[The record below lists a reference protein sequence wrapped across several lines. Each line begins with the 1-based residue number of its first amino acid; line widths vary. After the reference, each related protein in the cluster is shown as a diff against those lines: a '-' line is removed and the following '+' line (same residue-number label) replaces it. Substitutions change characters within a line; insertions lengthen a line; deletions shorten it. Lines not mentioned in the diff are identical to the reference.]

1 MIVQF
6 EPGVLLFGFFF
17 LLLFAGV
24 PIVTSVGIPA
34 LLFLWQWNL
43 GVQVTAS
50 NVYANI
56 AKFPLLAIPFFILA
70 GFVMDRAG
78 LSRGLVN
85 LLNLII
91 GPVRGGLGL
100 VAVGGCV
107 FFGAISGTGPAD
119 TAAIGAV
126 MIPAMVR
133 RGYAVGFAAALVA
146 AAATTD
152 VLIPPSVAFVVYGVI
167 TETSVPRLF
176 AAGVIPG
183 LLMGLALVLPVIWI
197 SRRRGWGGE
206 RWGTPREVA
215 RAAWEAKWGLVA
227 PVVILGGI
235 YGGVF
240 TPTEAAVVAV
250 AYGLFVGLVVFRN
263 LGWRDLY
270 EIFRDAAV
278 SSSVVMIVIALAGL
292 FAWTGSTLG
301 VMDRAARGLVGLSD
315 NPYVI
320 LGLLNV
326 LLLVAG
332 MLLDAIS
339 IYYVFVPIFLP
350 LMQRFGWDPV
360 WFGVMMTV
368 NLAIGTITPPVA
380 VNLYVAA
387 NIAKTSVDEVARWCW
402 PFVLALITALAVV
415 TYVPAVSLWLPRA
428 LKLP

>member
-1 MIVQF
+1 MI
-6 EPGVLLFGFFF
+6 EPGVLLFGLF
-17 LLLFAGV
+17 LALLAVGV
-24 PIVTSVGIPA
+24 PILTSVGVTA
-34 LLFLWQWNL
+34 LLFLWGFGL
-43 GVQVTAS
+43 GLPVTAS

-70 GFVMDRAG
+70 GFVMDRVG
-78 LSRGLVN
+78 LSRGLVH

-119 TAAIGAV
+119 TAAIGTV

-133 RGYAVGFAAALVA
+133 RGYATGFAAALVA

-152 VLIPPSVAFVVYGVI
+152 VLIPPSVAFVVYAVI
-167 TETSVPRLF
+167 TETSVSRLF

-183 LLMGLALVLPVIWI
+183 LLMGLALVVPVVWI

-206 RWGTPREVA
+206 PWGTPREILA
-215 RAAWEAKWGLVA
+215 AAWAAKWGLVA

-250 AYGLFVGLVVFRN
+250 MYGLFVGFVVFRN
-263 LGWRDLY
+263 LRFGDLY
-270 EIFRDAAV
+270 AILLDAAV
-278 SSSVVMIVIALAGL
+278 ATSVVMMVVGFAGL
-292 FAWTGSTLG
+292 FSWTGSTLG
-301 VMDRAARGLVGLSD
+301 VMDRTARGLLTLSD
-315 NPYVI
+315 SPYVV
-320 LGLLNV
+320 LLLLNV
-326 LLLVAG
+326 MLVVAG

-350 LMQRFGWDPV
+350 LMKQFGWDPI

-387 NIAKTSVDEVARWCW
+387 RIAGVSIEEVSRWAL
-402 PFVLALITALAVV
+402 PFFLALLAALLLVV
-415 TYVPAVSLWLPRA
+415 YVPALSLWLPNA
-428 LKLP
+428 LRIR

>member
-1 MIVQF
+1 MI
-6 EPGVLLFGFFF
+6 EPGFLLFGLFF
-17 LLLFAGV
+17 LLLFVGV
-24 PIVTSVGIPA
+24 PIVTSVGITA
-34 LLFLWQWNL
+34 LVFLWQFSL

-70 GFVMDRAG
+70 GFVMDRVG
-78 LSRGLVN
+78 LSRGLVH
-85 LLNLII
+85 LLNLLV

-100 VAVGGCV
+100 VAIGGCV

-133 RGYAVGFAAALVA
+133 RGYSVGFAAALVA

-152 VLIPPSVAFVVYGVI
+152 VLIPPSVAFVVYAVI
-167 TETSVPRLF
+167 TETSVARLF
-176 AAGVIPG
+176 AAGVVPG
-183 LLMGLALVLPVIWI
+183 LLMGLALVVPVVWI

-206 RWGTPREVA
+206 PWGTPRDIA

-227 PVVILGGI
+227 PVIILGGI

-250 AYGLFVGLVVFRN
+250 AYGLFVGVAVYRN

-270 EIFRDAAV
+270 EILRDAGV
-278 SSSVVMIVIALAGL
+278 SSSVVMIVVAFAGL
-292 FAWTGSTLG
+292 FSWTGSTLG
-301 VMDRAARGLVGLSD
+301 VMDRAAKGLLGLSS

-320 LGLLNV
+320 LLLLNGLLV
-326 LLLVAG
+326 VAG

-339 IYYVFVPIFLP
+339 IYYVFLPIFLP
-350 LMQRFGWDPV
+350 LVKQFGWDPV

-380 VNLYVAA
+380 VNLYVASR
-387 NIAKTSVDEVARWCW
+387 IAGVSMEEVSRWAV
-402 PFVLALITALAVV
+402 PFVLALIVALLLVV
-415 TYVPAVSLWLPRA
+415 YIPALSLWLPNAFGIR
-428 LKLP
+428 

>member
-1 MIVQF
+1 M
-6 EPGVLLFGFFF
+6 EPGLLFFGCFF
-17 LLLFAGV
+17 LLLLLGV
-24 PIVTSVGIPA
+24 PIVTSIGLTA
-34 LLFLWQWNL
+34 LLFLWQFNL
-43 GVQVTAS
+43 GIQVTAA

-78 LSRGLVN
+78 ISRGLVN
-85 LLNLII
+85 LLNLLI
-91 GPVRGGLGL
+91 GPVPGGLGL

-133 RGYAVGFAAALVA
+133 GGYAVGFAAALVA

-167 TETSVPRLF
+167 TEASIGRLF
-176 AAGVIPG
+176 AAGVVPG
-183 LLMGLALVLPVIWI
+183 LLMGLALVVPTVWI
-197 SRRRGWGGE
+197 ARRHGWGGD
-206 RWGTPREVA
+206 RWGTWAEIRH
-215 RAAWEAKWGLVA
+215 AAWEAKWGLMA

-235 YGGVF
+235 YGGIF

-250 AYGLFVGLVVFRN
+250 AYGLFVGLAVYRN

-270 EIFRDAAV
+270 EVFRDAAV
-278 SSSVVMIVIALAGL
+278 STSVVMVVVAFAGL
-292 FAWTGSTLG
+292 FSWAGSTMG
-301 VMDRAARGLVGLSD
+301 IMDRAAAALVGFSK
-315 NPYVI
+315 NPVVI
-320 LGLLNV
+320 LLLLNAM
-326 LLLVAG
+326 LLVAG

-339 IYYVFVPIFLP
+339 IYYVFLPILLP
-350 LMQRFGWDPV
+350 LMKQFGWDPV

-380 VNLYVAA
+380 VNLYVASHISGA
-387 NIAKTSVDEVARWCW
+387 PMTEISRWAM
-402 PFVLALITALAVV
+402 PFVVALVAVLLLV
-415 TYVPAVSLWLPRA
+415 TYVPALSLWLPNA
-428 LKLP
+428 LGVR

>member
-1 MIVQF
+1 MI
-6 EPGVLLFGFFF
+6 EPGVLLFGLF
-17 LLLFAGV
+17 LALLAVGV
-24 PIVTSVGIPA
+24 PILTSVGVTA
-34 LLFLWQWNL
+34 LLFLWGFGL
-43 GVQVTAS
+43 GLPVTAS

-70 GFVMDRAG
+70 GFVMDRVG
-78 LSRGLVN
+78 LSRGLVH

-119 TAAIGAV
+119 TAAIGTV

-133 RGYAVGFAAALVA
+133 RGYATGFAAALVA

-152 VLIPPSVAFVVYGVI
+152 VLIPPSVAFVVYAVI
-167 TETSVPRLF
+167 TETSVSRLF

-183 LLMGLALVLPVIWI
+183 LLMGLALVVPVIWI

-206 RWGTPREVA
+206 PWGTPREILA
-215 RAAWEAKWGLVA
+215 AAWEAKWGLVA

-250 AYGLFVGLVVFRN
+250 MYGLFVGFAVFRN
-263 LGWRDLY
+263 LRPRDLY
-270 EIFRDAAV
+270 AIFLDAAV
-278 SSSVVMIVIALAGL
+278 ATSVVMMVVGFAGL
-292 FAWTGSTLG
+292 FSWTGSTLG
-301 VMDRAARGLVGLSD
+301 VMDRTARGLLTLSD
-315 NPYVI
+315 SPYVV
-320 LGLLNV
+320 LLLLNV
-326 LLLVAG
+326 MLVVAG

-339 IYYVFVPIFLP
+339 IYYVFVPIFMP
-350 LMQRFGWDPV
+350 LMKQFGWDPI

-387 NIAKTSVDEVARWCW
+387 RIAGVSIEEVSRWAL
-402 PFVLALITALAVV
+402 PFFLALLAALLLVV
-415 TYVPAVSLWLPRA
+415 YVPALSLWLPNA
-428 LKLP
+428 LRIR

>member
-1 MIVQF
+1 M
-6 EPGVLLFGFFF
+6 EPGLLLFGLFFVLLFC
-17 LLLFAGV
+17 GV
-24 PIVTSVGIPA
+24 PIVTSVGLTAII
-34 LLFLWQWNL
+34 FLWQFGL

-85 LLNLII
+85 LLNLVI

-119 TAAIGAV
+119 TAAIGSV

-152 VLIPPSVAFVVYGVI
+152 VLIPPSVAFVVYAVI
-167 TETSVPRLF
+167 TETSVSRLF
-176 AAGVIPG
+176 AAGVVPG
-183 LLMGLALVLPVIWI
+183 LLMALALIVPVLWI

-206 RWGTPREVA
+206 PWGTPREIA

-227 PVVILGGI
+227 PVIILGGI

-250 AYGLFVGLVVFRN
+250 AYGLFVGVAVDRS
-263 LGWRDLY
+263 LGWQDLY

-278 SSSVVMIVIALAGL
+278 SSAVVMIVVAFAGL
-292 FAWTGSTLG
+292 FSWTGSTLG
-301 VMDRAARGLVGLSD
+301 VMDRAAKSLLALSAE
-315 NPYVI
+315 PWVI
-320 LGLLNV
+320 LLLLNGLLI
-326 LLLVAG
+326 VAG

-339 IYYVFVPIFLP
+339 IYYVFLPIFLP
-350 LMQRFGWDPV
+350 LMKQFGWDPV

-380 VNLYVAA
+380 VNLYVASR
-387 NIAKTSVDEVARWCW
+387 IARVPMEEVSRWAV
-402 PFVLALITALAVV
+402 PFVVALVGALLLVV
-415 TYVPAVSLWLPRA
+415 YIPGLSLWLPNA
-428 LKLP
+428 LGVR